1 MVKKAPD
8 LRQVEI
14 RRPVCWGL
22 GILSQNAAP
31 QEWSQVIPKLS
42 GLKKLRVIVLSFP
55 GLEETDTD
63 RMSIEAAR
71 AVLKN
76 STLKE
81 ERTLVVRRVIAQ
93 HYDSPL
99 GNHDNQVGDIVRDVR
114 KEVFSP

>member
-1 MVKKAPD
+1 M
-8 LRQVEI
+8 
-14 RRPVCWGL
+14 
-22 GILSQNAAP
+22 
-31 QEWSQVIPKLS
+31 
-42 GLKKLRVIVLSFP
+42 LSFP
-55 GLEETDTD
+55 GLEETNTD
-63 RMSIEAAR
+63 RMSVDAAR

-99 GNHDNQVGDIVRDVR
+99 GNDDTQVGDIVRDVR